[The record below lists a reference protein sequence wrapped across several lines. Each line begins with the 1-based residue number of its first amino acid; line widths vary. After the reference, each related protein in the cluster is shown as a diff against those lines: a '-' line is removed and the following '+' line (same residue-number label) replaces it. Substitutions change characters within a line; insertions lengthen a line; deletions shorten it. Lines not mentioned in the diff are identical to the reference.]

1 METNRKLFLL
11 FTGTLTLFAI
21 AIMIN
26 AAVNFRNYSYNNAID
41 KAHMAAEIVRD
52 GLTAHM
58 VNDMMDKRGHFL
70 EMMSTGNDV
79 KRLWV
84 VRSKNVDE
92 QYGKGLKSEM
102 PRDEIDKEVLETGKE
117 IDRFYEDFDSAV
129 LRVTI
134 PYTASS
140 YGKIDCLQC
149 HRAEEGDV
157 LGAVS
162 LEFDISD
169 LRREGLWTLAKIAMI
184 TVVFIVLSLLLVR
197 YLVTPY
203 IRFFKTLEASLKR
216 AKHGDFG
223 LKVQTDID
231 AADIRAVAERYNE
244 LIEKFQNTIGKI
256 EQKLAIFLK
265 GSSHYCEDPLEKATH
280 TIDMLSEI
288 HRFKNTIELDKDLNQ
303 IYGRLAT
310 ITDEIMSAEGM
321 AIFDVDSAAKTRRVV
336 YSSENGSIC
345 KSDTFENSDLCRAFR
360 TDAPVVSD
368 QYPELCPGYCGGYS
382 FYYCIPF
389 DITERRSLII
399 TLLTDSKQKI
409 EHFKKEET
417 VLRYYLENS
426 KPVIESK
433 LLMQQLEEKSLRDG
447 LTGLY
452 NRKFLEEMIDKIN
465 RQGSRHI
472 TRYAVLMLDID
483 SFKMVNDTYG
493 HDVGDTFIKLLV
505 ETINHEIRSSDIA
518 ARYGGEEFV
527 VLLHE
532 ATPEGALKVA
542 EKIRELFSKIPVS
555 VKGNKIS
562 STVSIGVSFYPECSA
577 NLREAIKFADIAL
590 YKAKKSGKNRVVL
603 FSEEL
608 PGDEKDGE
616 STSCS
621 SKDSAPE

>member
-1 METNRKLFLL
+1 METSRKLFIL

-58 VNDMMDKRGHFL
+58 VNDMMDKRSHFL

-79 KRLWV
+79 KRLWI
-84 VRSKNVDE
+84 VRSKKVDE
-92 QYGKGLKSEM
+92 QYGKGFKSEM
-102 PRDEIDKEVLETGKE
+102 PRDEIDKKVLESGKE
-117 IDRFYEDFDSAV
+117 VDKFYEDFDNAL

-149 HRAEEGDV
+149 HRAKEGDV

-184 TVVFIVLSLLLVR
+184 TVVFIVLSLLLVK

-203 IRFFKTLEASLKR
+203 IRFFKTLESSLKR
-216 AKHGDFG
+216 AKHGDFS

-231 AADIRAVAERYNE
+231 ALDIRAVAKRYNE
-244 LIEKFQNTIGKI
+244 LIEKFQNTVGRI
-256 EQKLAIFLK
+256 EEKLAIFLK

-288 HRFKNTIELDKDLNQ
+288 HRFKNTIELDRDLNQ
-303 IYGRLAT
+303 IYSRLAT
-310 ITDEIMSAEGM
+310 ITSEIMSPEAIV
-321 AIFDVDSAAKTRRVV
+321 IFDVDAVTRTRKVMFNSGAGSV
-336 YSSENGSIC
+336 CKPETLEN
-345 KSDTFENSDLCRAFR
+345 TDLCRAFR
-360 TDAPVVSD
+360 TSAPVISD
-368 QYPELCPGYCGGYS
+368 QYPELCPGYCGTYS

-389 DITERRSLII
+389 DITETRSLII
-399 TLLTDSKQKI
+399 TLLSDSKQKI
-409 EHFKKEET
+409 ERFKKEET

-465 RQGSRHI
+465 KQGSRHT
-472 TRYAVLMLDID
+472 TRYGVLMLDID

-505 ETINHEIRSSDIA
+505 ETINHETRSSDIA

-527 VLLHE
+527 ILLHE

-555 VKGNKIS
+555 VKGKKIN
-562 STVSIGVSFYPECSA
+562 STVSIGISFYPECAA
-577 NLREAIKFADIAL
+577 NMREAIKFADIAL

-608 PGDEKDGE
+608 PGDEKNRE
-616 STSCS
+616 TISCS